1 MSSRAKRVRLA
12 ILMATTVAALGA
24 SCTSRGGSSDTS
36 PSPVVPS
43 PRPSSTAKLA
53 ILQPRDGQV
62 FHTTTIPLRVSL
74 KDARIVPATSTNLQP
89 DEGHL
94 HVIVDD
100 RLVTMTSRLHENI
113 PSVKPGTHL
122 LRVEFVAND
131 HAPFDPRVIAQVSFR
146 VSG

>member
-1 MSSRAKRVRLA
+1 MSRRARLVA
-12 ILMATTVAALGA
+12 VVLASAVAALGA
-24 SCTSRGGSSDTS
+24 SCTSSGGTSETS
-36 PSPVVPS
+36 PSAPAPS

-53 ILQPRDGQV
+53 ILEPRDGQV

-74 KDARIVPATSTNLQP
+74 KDARIVPATSTNLRP

-100 RLVTMTSRLHENI
+100 RLVTMTSSLDENI
-113 PSVKPGTHL
+113 PGVKPGSHL

-146 VSG
+146 VRT